1 MFRFFAGLLS
11 FLIAFSLFAPI
22 AYAQA
27 PPSAT
32 GQEGPGVPALQFT
45 VAFIFF
51 LLLMVMVCAPSRKS

>member
-1 MFRFFAGLLS
+1 MRPFLVRLLS
-11 FLIAFSLFAPI
+11 ILVLFSLFAPI

-32 GQEGPGVPALQFT
+32 AQEGPGAPAFQFT
-45 VAFIFF
+45 VAFLSF